1 MEIIMNDSR
10 NLYKP
15 NFVTYYIVSIFI
27 TFVTQ
32 TVYVVFVNLR
42 CWAGEH

>member
-15 NFVTYYIVSIFI
+15 IFVAYIVSIFI

-32 TVYVVFVNLR
+32 TVYVVL
-42 CWAGEH
+42 